1 MFDKNVCKISTK
13 EIPERRVVE
22 EKKEVQE
29 GRREVGL

>member
-1 MFDKNVCKISTK
+1 MFNRNEYKISPK

-29 GRREVGL
+29 GRR